1 MHRFALLAL
10 LFTAS
15 CAAAPKST
23 TLAQR
28 IDVVAAD
35 IERDLVRIER
45 RLAGVRERLGP
56 IAWPAFESEWRER
69 LAQTDQLLA
78 SARAD
83 LAAGR
88 ERDDAALI
96 SRAGEAMV
104 RAFSLAA
111 EADYA
116 SLSIANG

>member
-15 CAAAPKST
+15 CAAAPKPT

>member
-1 MHRFALLAL
+1 MQRLAVLLLLLAPAC
-10 LFTAS
+10 AS
-15 CAAAPKST
+15 SPKPT

-45 RLAGVRERLGP
+45 RLAGVRERVGP
-56 IAWPAFESEWRER
+56 LAWPAFEREWRER
-69 LAQTDQLLA
+69 LAQADQLIA

-83 LAAGR
+83 LAVGR
-88 ERDDAALI
+88 ERDESEPI
-96 SRAGEAMV
+96 RRAGEAMV
-104 RAFSLAA
+104 RALSLSA

-116 SLSIANG
+116 SLSIASN